1 MFFCPEMIVAE
12 LNPFAPWI
20 MSGSSFGKIFKIT
33 TWGESHGDGVGV
45 VVEGCPAG
53 LPLKESDIQKDLDRR
68 RTGQSKVTTTR
79 KENDRIIIMSGVFK
93 GKTTGTPIAMRVDN
107 QDADSSKYELIKHLY
122 RPGHAD
128 YTYDAKYGFRD
139 YRGGGRS
146 SARETVGRVAAGA
159 IAKKLLA
166 RDKISVTGFTRQIG
180 HQIAEKINFK
190 EIEKNIV
197 RCPDRKAAEKMVAAI
212 MEARKNGDSLGGIVE
227 VVAMGVPAGLGEP
240 VFDRLDAD
248 LAKAV
253 MSIPAVKG
261 VEIGAGFQTAT
272 MTGSE
277 CNDVFV
283 MKNKKVTTQTNNAGG
298 ILGGIS
304 NGMDVVVKLVVK
316 PTSSINSEQETIT
329 QKGKK
334 AKIRVEGR
342 HDPCVAP
349 RAVPIAE
356 AMVALTLIDHL
367 MRNQTVRLT

>member
-1 MFFCPEMIVAE
+1 
-12 LNPFAPWI
+12 
-20 MSGSSFGKIFKIT
+20 MSGSTYGKLFKIT

-53 LPLKESDIQKDLDRR
+53 LALKESDIQKDLDRR

-79 KENDRIIIMSGVFK
+79 KEDDKIQIMSGLFK
-93 GKTTGTPIAMRVDN
+93 GKTTGTPISMRVDN
-107 QDADSSKYELIKHLY
+107 KDADSSKYELIKNLY

-128 YTYDAKYGFRD
+128 YTYDMKYGFRD

-146 SARETVGRVAAGA
+146 SARETLGRVAAGS

-166 RDKISVTGFTRQIG
+166 RDKITVTGFTRQIG
-180 HQIAEKINFK
+180 SHMATTLNFK

-197 RCPDRKAAEKMVAAI
+197 RCPDAKTAEKMVNAI
-212 MEARKNGDSLGGIVE
+212 MKARKNGDSLGGIVE
-227 VVAMGVPAGLGEP
+227 VIARGVPAGLGEP
-240 VFDRLDAD
+240 VFDRLEAE

-261 VEIGAGFQTAT
+261 MEIGAGFQTAS
-272 MTGSE
+272 MKGSE

-283 MKNKKVTTQTNNAGG
+283 MKNKKMTTKTNNAGG

-304 NGMDVVVKLVVK
+304 NGMDIIIKLVVK
-316 PTSSINSEQETIT
+316 PTSSINKAQDTIT
-329 QKGKK
+329 QKGGNS
-334 AKIRVEGR
+334 KIRVEGR

-356 AMVALTLIDHL
+356 AMVAITLIDHL
-367 MRNQTVRLT
+367 LRNKNSQLS

>member
-1 MFFCPEMIVAE
+1 MP
-12 LNPFAPWI
+12 
-20 MSGSSFGKIFKIT
+20 GSTYGKAFKIT

-79 KENDRIIIMSGVFK
+79 KEGDKIIIMSGVFK
-93 GKTTGTPIAMRVDN
+93 GKTTGTPISMRVDN
-107 QDADSSKYELIKHLY
+107 KDADSSKYELIKHLY

-128 YTYDAKYGFRD
+128 YTYDMKFGFRD

-166 RDKISVTGFTRQIG
+166 RDKITVTGFTRQIG
-180 HQIAEKINFK
+180 HLSATTVNFK
-190 EIEKNIV
+190 EIERNIV
-197 RCPDRKAAEKMVAAI
+197 RCPDAKTAEKMVDAI
-212 MEARKNGDSLGGIVE
+212 IQARKNGDSLGGVVE
-227 VVAMGVPAGLGEP
+227 VIARGVPAGLGEP

-261 VEIGAGFQTAT
+261 MEIGAGFQTAT

-283 MKNKKVTTQTNNAGG
+283 MKNKKITTQTNNAGG

-304 NGMDVVVKLVVK
+304 NGMDIVVKLVVK
-316 PTSSINSEQETIT
+316 PTSSINKAQDTIT

-334 AKIRVEGR
+334 AQIRVEGR

-367 MRNQTVRLT
+367 LRNKTSQLT

>member
-1 MFFCPEMIVAE
+1 MA
-12 LNPFAPWI
+12 
-20 MSGSSFGKIFKIT
+20 GSSLGKLFKIT
-33 TWGESHGDGVGV
+33 TWGESHGSGIGV

-53 LPLKESDIQKDLDRR
+53 LPLQESDIQKDLDRR

-79 KENDRIIIMSGVFK
+79 KEGDQIQIMSGIFK
-93 GKTTGTPIAMRVDN
+93 GKTTGTPIAMWAN
-107 QDADSSKYELIKHLY
+107 NKDADSSKYELIKHLY

-128 YTYDAKYGFRD
+128 YSYDMKYGFRD
-139 YRGGGRS
+139 YRGGGRA

-166 RDKISVTGFTRQIG
+166 MHKITITGFTRQIG
-180 HQIAEKINFK
+180 RHTAETINFK

-197 RCPDRKAAEKMVAAI
+197 RCPDAKTAKKMVKAI
-212 MEARKNGDSLGGIVE
+212 MQARKNGDSLGGVVE
-227 VVAMGVPAGLGEP
+227 VIAKGVPAGLGEP
-240 VFDRLDAD
+240 VFDKLDAD

-277 CNDVFV
+277 SNDVFV

-304 NGMDVVVKLVVK
+304 NGMDIVVKLVVK
-316 PTSSINSEQETIT
+316 PTSSINKAQETIT

-334 AKIRVEGR
+334 SEIRVEGR

-367 MRNQTVRLT
+367 LRNKTSRLT

>member
-1 MFFCPEMIVAE
+1 
-12 LNPFAPWI
+12 
-20 MSGSSFGKIFKIT
+20 MSGSTFGKLFKIT
-33 TWGESHGDGVGV
+33 TWGESHGYAVGV

-53 LPLKESDIQKDLDRR
+53 LALKDSDIQKDLDRR

-79 KENDRIIIMSGVFK
+79 KEGDKVKIMSGVFK
-93 GKTTGTPIAMRVDN
+93 GKTTGTPISMQVDN
-107 QDADSSKYELIKHLY
+107 KDADSSKYELIKHLY

-128 YTYDAKYGFRD
+128 YTYDIKYGFRD

-146 SARETVGRVAAGA
+146 SARETIGRVAAGA

-166 RDKISVTGFTRQIG
+166 RDKITIIGFTRQIG
-180 HQIAEKINFK
+180 HHTATTVNFK

-197 RCPDRKAAEKMVAAI
+197 RCPDAKTAEKMVDAI
-212 MEARKNGDSLGGIVE
+212 MQARKNGDSLGGIVE
-227 VVAMGVPAGLGEP
+227 VVARGVPVGLGEP

-261 VEIGAGFQTAT
+261 MEIGAGFKTAS

-283 MKNKKVTTQTNNAGG
+283 MNNKKITTQTNNAGG

-304 NGMDVVVKLVVK
+304 NGMDIVIKLVVK
-316 PTSSINSEQETIT
+316 PTSSINKEQYTIT
-329 QKGKK
+329 QKGENS
-334 AKIRVEGR
+334 KIRVEGR
-342 HDPCVAP
+342 HDPCVAT

-356 AMVALTLIDHL
+356 AMVALTILDHL
-367 MRNQTVRLT
+367 LRNKNSKLT

>member
-1 MFFCPEMIVAE
+1 
-12 LNPFAPWI
+12 
-20 MSGSSFGKIFKIT
+20 MSGSTYGKVFKIT

-53 LPLKESDIQKDLDRR
+53 LPLKEDDIQKDLDRR

-79 KENDRIIIMSGVFK
+79 KEGDKIIIMSGVFK
-93 GKTTGTPIAMRVDN
+93 GKTTGTPISMRVDN
-107 QDADSSKYELIKHLY
+107 KDADSSKYELIKHLY

-128 YTYDAKYGFRD
+128 YTYDLKFGFRD

-146 SARETVGRVAAGA
+146 SARETLGRVAAGA

-166 RDKISVTGFTRQIG
+166 RDKITVTGFTRQIG
-180 HQIAEKINFK
+180 HLSATTVNFK

-197 RCPDRKAAEKMVAAI
+197 RCPDAKTAEKMVDAI
-212 MEARKNGDSLGGIVE
+212 MQARKNGDSLGGVVE
-227 VVAMGVPAGLGEP
+227 VIARGVPAGLGEP

-261 VEIGAGFQTAT
+261 MEIGAGFQTAT

-304 NGMDVVVKLVVK
+304 NGMDIVVKLVVK
-316 PTSSINSEQETIT
+316 PTSSINKAQDTIT

-367 MRNQTVRLT
+367 LRNKTSQLT

>member
-1 MFFCPEMIVAE
+1 
-12 LNPFAPWI
+12 
-20 MSGSSFGKIFKIT
+20 MSGSSFGKLFKIT
-33 TWGESHGDGVGV
+33 TWGESHGRGLGV
-45 VVEGCPAG
+45 VIEGCPAG
-53 LPLKESDIQKDLDRR
+53 LPIKESEIQLELNRR

-79 KENDRIIIMSGVFK
+79 KEGDQIQIMSGVFK
-93 GKTTGTPIAMRVDN
+93 GKTTGTPISLLVEN
-107 QDADSSKYELIKHLY
+107 EDADSSKYELIKDLY

-128 YTYDAKYGFRD
+128 YTYDMKYGFRD

-166 RDKISVTGFTRQIG
+166 REKIKIIGFTRQVG
-180 HQIAEKINFK
+180 KHIAKNIDYR
-190 EIEKNIV
+190 EIENNIV
-197 RCPDRKAAEKMVAAI
+197 RCPDNKIAEKMVNSI
-212 MEARKNGDSLGGIVE
+212 MRARKKGDSLGGVVE
-227 VVAMGVPAGLGEP
+227 VIAQGVPAGLGEP

-253 MSIPAVKG
+253 MSMPAVKG
-261 VEIGAGFQTAT
+261 VEIGVGFQSAI

-283 MKNKKVTTQTNNAGG
+283 MKNKKVMTATNNAGG

-304 NGMDVVVKLVVK
+304 NGMDIVIRLVVK
-316 PTSSINSEQETIT
+316 PTSSINKAQDTVT
-329 QKGKK
+329 QQGKK
-334 AKIRVEGR
+334 AEIRVEGR

-356 AMVALTLIDHL
+356 AMVAITLIDHL
-367 MRNQTVRLT
+367 YRAKSARL

>member
-1 MFFCPEMIVAE
+1 
-12 LNPFAPWI
+12 
-20 MSGSSFGKIFKIT
+20 MSGSSYGKLFKIT
-33 TWGESHGDGVGV
+33 TWGESHGRGLGV
-45 VVEGCPAG
+45 VIEGCPAG
-53 LPLKESDIQKDLDRR
+53 LPIKESEIQLELNRR

-79 KENDRIIIMSGVFK
+79 KEGDQIQIMSGVFK
-93 GKTTGTPIAMRVDN
+93 GKTTGAPISLLVENEDV
-107 QDADSSKYELIKHLY
+107 DSSKYELIKDLY

-128 YTYDAKYGFRD
+128 YTYDMKYGFRD

-166 RDKISVTGFTRQIG
+166 RERIKIIGFTRQVG
-180 HQIAEKINFK
+180 KHIAKNIDYR
-190 EIEKNIV
+190 EIENNIV
-197 RCPDRKAAEKMVAAI
+197 RCPDNKIAEKMINSI
-212 MEARKNGDSLGGIVE
+212 MRARKKGDSLGGVVE
-227 VVAMGVPAGLGEP
+227 VIAQGVPAGLGEP

-253 MSIPAVKG
+253 MSMPAVKG
-261 VEIGAGFQTAT
+261 VEIGVGFQSAI

-283 MKNKKVTTQTNNAGG
+283 MKNKKVITATNNAGG

-304 NGMDVVVKLVVK
+304 NGMDIVIRLVVK
-316 PTSSINSEQETIT
+316 PTSSINKAQDTVT
-329 QKGKK
+329 QQGKK

-342 HDPCVAP
+342 HDPCVAT

-356 AMVALTLIDHL
+356 AMVAITLIDHL
-367 MRNQTVRLT
+367 YRAKSARL

>member
-1 MFFCPEMIVAE
+1 
-12 LNPFAPWI
+12 
-20 MSGSSFGKIFKIT
+20 MSGSSFGKLFKIT
-33 TWGESHGDGVGV
+33 TWGESHGRGLGV
-45 VVEGCPAG
+45 VIEGCPAG
-53 LPLKESDIQKDLDRR
+53 LPIKESEIQLELNRR

-79 KENDRIIIMSGVFK
+79 KEGDQIQIMSGVFK
-93 GKTTGTPIAMRVDN
+93 GKTTGTPISLLVEN
-107 QDADSSKYELIKHLY
+107 EDADSSKYELIKDLY

-128 YTYDAKYGFRD
+128 YTYDMKYGFRD

-166 RDKISVTGFTRQIG
+166 RERIKIIGFTRQVG
-180 HQIAEKINFK
+180 KHIAKNIDYR
-190 EIEKNIV
+190 EIENNIV
-197 RCPDRKAAEKMVAAI
+197 RCPDNKIAEKMINSI
-212 MEARKNGDSLGGIVE
+212 MRARKKGDSLGGVVE
-227 VVAMGVPAGLGEP
+227 VIAQGVPAGLGEP

-253 MSIPAVKG
+253 MSMPAVKG
-261 VEIGAGFQTAT
+261 VEIGVGFQSAI

-283 MKNKKVTTQTNNAGG
+283 MKNKKVVTATNNAGG

-304 NGMDVVVKLVVK
+304 NGMDIVIRLVVK
-316 PTSSINSEQETIT
+316 PTSSINKAQDTVT
-329 QKGKK
+329 QQGKK

-342 HDPCVAP
+342 HDPCVAT

-356 AMVALTLIDHL
+356 AMVAITLIDHL
-367 MRNQTVRLT
+367 YRNKSARL